1 MATLYSPKIVTDGLI
16 LTLDPINIKSY
27 PGSGTRLD
35 DITGNNLSGSLAG
48 SSIVTN
54 PYGFAFTSGS
64 SLVTINNTGLLN
76 FTTSSEFTLNV
87 WAQIDTSTTSSNINN
102 TGCLFS
108 AGSFGGSIGI
118 GFSIARGGVIDQY
131 AISFAGRPVSATD
144 SAYYATISKGVIYNA
159 TMVFS
164 GSIAY
169 GYINGVIVGSASV
182 GGGTGQFSTNW
193 TMFADRGVPG
203 GNTFKPEGKLYYAS
217 AYSRALLP
225 REIQQNYNAIRPRIG
240 V

>member
-1 MATLYSPKIVTDGLI
+1 MSTSYSPKIVTDGLI
-16 LTLDPINIKSY
+16 LTLDPMNIKSY

-48 SSIVTN
+48 SSIVAN
-54 PYGFAFTSGS
+54 PYGFSFTSGS
-64 SLVTINNTGLLN
+64 SFVTINNTGLLN

-87 WAQIDTSTTSSNINN
+87 WAQIDTSTTSSNLNN
-102 TGCLFS
+102 SGCLFS
-108 AGSFGGSIGI
+108 AGSFAGSIGI
-118 GFSIARGGVIDQY
+118 GFAIAREGVIDQY
-131 AISFAGRPVSATD
+131 AIAFTGRPVGANDTG
-144 SAYYATISKGVIYNA
+144 YYAIISKGVIYNA

-169 GYINGVIVGSASV
+169 GYINGRFAGSASA

-193 TMFADRGVPG
+193 AMFADRGVSG
-203 GNTFKPEGKLYYAS
+203 GSNFKPQGKLYYAS

-225 REIQQNYNAIRPRIG
+225 KEIEQNYNAIRPRIG